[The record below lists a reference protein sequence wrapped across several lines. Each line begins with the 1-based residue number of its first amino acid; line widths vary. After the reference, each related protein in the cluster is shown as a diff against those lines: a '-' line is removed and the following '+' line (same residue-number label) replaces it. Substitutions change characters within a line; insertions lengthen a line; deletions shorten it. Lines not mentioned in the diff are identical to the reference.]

1 MFNFKIKGKFKSEDE
16 LINGKQLPDGAIQF
30 KEGDSLQDAFIKGL
44 LIGLPLF
51 VVMIV
56 SMIFRLRN
64 VNYNLEMN
72 IQTGITFA
80 TMIII
85 LGILPYV
92 HEFIHGI
99 FYPLSAEK
107 AIWKLQEQGAYFV
120 YCDETVSKERFI
132 VLSIAPA
139 IILGIIPFVGV
150 LIFAESISAACII
163 ATWIVSLIMTVMAIG
178 DFANI
183 YNAIKQVPKGAK
195 VFNYGMHT
203 YWMR

>member
-64 VNYNLEMN
+64 VNYKLEMN

-85 LGILPYV
+85 LGILP
-92 HEFIHGI
+92 
-99 FYPLSAEK
+99 
-107 AIWKLQEQGAYFV
+107 
-120 YCDETVSKERFI
+120 
-132 VLSIAPA
+132 
-139 IILGIIPFVGV
+139 
-150 LIFAESISAACII
+150 
-163 ATWIVSLIMTVMAIG
+163 
-178 DFANI
+178 
-183 YNAIKQVPKGAK
+183 
-195 VFNYGMHT
+195 
-203 YWMR
+203 